1 MKTQKSTVEDEVVY
15 YAQTA
20 QPKKS
25 MSKRVGWT
33 LAAIGG
39 VLVVGFWTAVI
50 VALINS
56 PPENTNVIIPVEN
69 SVESVEEES
78 VSKNTVILVAGQ
90 PNEYAE
96 VLTLNKG
103 TEFEE
108 TQYVY
113 YLPAG
118 TYTVKNVNEKYPA
131 QINVYSRETHINEAG
146 WEEPSE
152 TIFAKLL
159 QVGESVEV
167 GIKEDEYIE
176 IHEPDIL
183 EMTKTDGDLPSP
195 SSLPDISSI
204 NQTSNEQVNVYTFTL
219 NTKTKVYHT
228 SGCSAVKKIT
238 PDNIKMVTIPATTRY
253 QAELELIKDGYRVC
267 EICGK

>member
-15 YAQTA
+15 YAQME

-25 MSKRVGWT
+25 TSKRIGWT

-56 PPENTNVIIPVEN
+56 PPENTNIITPVEN
-69 SVESVEEES
+69 PVESVEEES
-78 VSKNTVILVAGQ
+78 VSKNTVVLVAGQ
-90 PNEYAE
+90 SNEYAE

-118 TYTVKNVNEKYPA
+118 TYTAKNVSIYPS

-146 WEEPSE
+146 REEPSE
-152 TIFAKLL
+152 TIFVKLL

-167 GIKEDEYIE
+167 SIKEDEYIE

-228 SGCSAVKKIT
+228 SGCSAVTKIT
-238 PDNIKMVTIPATTRY
+238 PDNIKMVTISATTRY